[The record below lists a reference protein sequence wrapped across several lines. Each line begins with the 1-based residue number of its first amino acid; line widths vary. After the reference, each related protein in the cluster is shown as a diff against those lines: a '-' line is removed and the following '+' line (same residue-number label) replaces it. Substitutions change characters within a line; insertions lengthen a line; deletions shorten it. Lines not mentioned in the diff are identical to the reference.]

1 MHLRRPPK
9 GPVDSSMTSKDV
21 LPPEYD
27 GACDA
32 ARSIDITDQGC
43 TTKVLAITKAFG
55 FVTNYKG
62 LGPAYSFSI
71 NPKGLIKGQSYYL
84 LVQTGSDPIWHT
96 IQFTA

>member
-1 MHLRRPPK
+1 MA
-9 GPVDSSMTSKDV
+9 SKDV

-27 GACDA
+27 GACGA
-32 ARSIDITDQGC
+32 AHSIDITDHRC

-55 FVTNYKG
+55 FGATYKG
-62 LGPAYSFSI
+62 LGPACSFSI